1 MSKKSGGQPGN
12 NNSGVGKEFRD
23 ALRYEI
29 AKIGRELDGDEA
41 AMLKG
46 MRAVAK
52 PLAISAA
59 GGSIPAVNAIAD
71 RIDGKAP
78 QSIDL
83 SGEIEIP
90 LSGTVKFVKS
100 SD

>member
-1 MSKKSGGQPGN
+1 MAGTIGN
-12 NNSGVGKEFRD
+12 TNATTGKEWRD

-29 AKIGRELDGDEA
+29 AKIGRKAKGDDA
-41 AMLKG
+41 SLLKG
-46 MRAVAK
+46 MRKCAAPVVKA
-52 PLAISAA
+52 AIAGELSA
-59 GGSIPAVNAIAD
+59 GKEIAD

-83 SGEIEIP
+83 SGSVEIP

-100 SD
+100 SDS